1 MFCDLQEEQQRQRL
15 AAWIERLR
23 AFCREFYRRWDLDET
38 GMVRP
43 DTFWRRLTG
52 RTYRR
57 QMERRL
63 KEEMFMARR
72 IEMMLSRMPED
83 EREIRLLELQRID
96 FLTRAERKIYLRNQV
111 EFKKEVRSRHES
123 SIMAA

>member
-1 MFCDLQEEQQRQRL
+1 
-15 AAWIERLR
+15 
-23 AFCREFYRRWDLDET
+23 
-38 GMVRP
+38 MVRP

-72 IEMMLSRMPED
+72 IETMLSRMPED

-96 FLTRAERKIYLRNQV
+96 FLSRAERKIYLRNQV

-123 SIMAA
+123 SITAHDEPSS